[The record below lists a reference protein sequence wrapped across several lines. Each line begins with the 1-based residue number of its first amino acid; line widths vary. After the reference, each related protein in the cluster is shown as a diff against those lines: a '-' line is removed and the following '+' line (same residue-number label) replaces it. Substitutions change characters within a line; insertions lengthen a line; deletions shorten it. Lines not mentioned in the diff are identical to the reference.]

1 MLCRLMRCWPM
12 RCLLTLCLLT
22 RCLRMR
28 CLLRRTRA
36 EARTSTFSIL
46 PTNTTD
52 PVRHAED
59 LDGQPM
65 RELDGGSTTMAKLSS
80 TDLLDA
86 FKEMTLIELS
96 DFVKQFEDTF
106 DVKAAAPVA
115 VAGPAAA
122 GGGAAVEEVEE
133 QDEFD
138 VILEAAGDKKI
149 QVIKEVRPLT
159 GLGLKEAK
167 DIVDAAPSRILE
179 KVNKEAA
186 EKAKAVLEAVGATVT
201 VK

>member
-1 MLCRLMRCWPM
+1 M
-12 RCLLTLCLLT
+12 
-22 RCLRMR
+22 
-28 CLLRRTRA
+28 A
-36 EARTSTFSIL
+36 K
-46 PTNTTD
+46 
-52 PVRHAED
+52 
-59 LDGQPM
+59 Q
-65 RELDGGSTTMAKLSS
+65 STTE
-80 TDLLDA
+80 LLEA

-96 DFVKQFEDTF
+96 EFVKQFEETF

-138 VILEAAGDKKI
+138 VILEAAGEKKI

-167 DIVDAAPSRILE
+167 DVVDAAPQRILE
-179 KVNKEAA
+179 KVNKETA
-186 EKAKAVLEAVGATVT
+186 EKARAVLEAVGATVT